1 MRRYPAWCAALV
13 LVLAAAPARAEAPPK
28 VVKETWDAAYLEGAK
43 CGSLHT
49 VTLEQE
55 RDGQKLYRVT
65 LTMDLRI
72 RRYEA
77 VVPFRVETGNVET
90 TDGKVR
96 SLWLTQ
102 FVPRGSITQTGV
114 VAGDRLT
121 VGNEQRAWDES
132 SLSMRKQESVF
143 RDRKVKP
150 GDKFAYRVCE
160 PTLWAP
166 VTMRVTVKEPEAV
179 DLLVPKAA
187 GDKTT
192 AERRTK
198 KLLRVEAVPDKV
210 EVDGNAQQLPRLVSW
225 LDDNLDV
232 TRSET
237 ELPGLGTITLYRT
250 TKEIAEENGAAPALL
265 PDLGLNS
272 VIRLNRAIARPHDA
286 ADVVYRVTVKGDD
299 NPATT
304 FARDARQ
311 KASDPEGNSFT
322 LTVTRQA
329 VPADVTETAAV
340 KPEFTQSS
348 YFIDSDDA
356 KVREF
361 AAEAIGRDA
370 DALGRARRIEQWV
383 HSHMTGASDIGF
395 APASQ
400 VARDLKGDCRQHAML
415 TAAMCRAAGVPS
427 RTAVG
432 LVYAEDPTRGPMF
445 VFHMWT
451 EVWARGKW
459 LGVDATLGRGGVG
472 PGHLKITDASW
483 HNTQTLAPLLPVIR
497 VMGKLAIEVVKVDE
511 K

>member
-1 MRRYPAWCAALV
+1 MRRTATWCAALV
-13 LVLAAAPARAEAPPK
+13 LALTTAPARADAPPK

-43 CGSLHT
+43 TGTLHT

-65 LTMDLRI
+65 MTMDLRI
-72 RRYEA
+72 RRYNA
-77 VVPFRVETGNVET
+77 VVPFRVETGDIESA
-90 TDGKVR
+90 DGKVR
-96 SLWLTQ
+96 SMWLTQ
-102 FVPRGSITQTGV
+102 FAQGRSMTQTGV
-114 VAGDRLT
+114 VSGKELT
-121 VGNEQRAWDES
+121 LGREQRAWADDAL
-132 SLSMRKQESVF
+132 SLRKQDSVY
-143 RDRKVKP
+143 RDHKAKT
-150 GDKFAYRVCE
+150 GDRFVYRVYE

-179 DLLVPKAA
+179 DLLVARAA
-187 GDKTT
+187 GEKGKV
-192 AERRTK
+192 ERQTK

-210 EVDGNAQQLPRLVSW
+210 EVDGNAQQLPRQVNW
-225 LDDNLDV
+225 LDDKLDV
-232 TRSET
+232 ARSET
-237 ELPGLGTITLYRT
+237 EIPGLGTITLYRT
-250 TKEIAEENGAAPALL
+250 TKEIAEEDGAAPALL

-272 VIRLNRAIARPHDA
+272 LIRLNRAIPRPHDV

-304 FARDARQ
+304 FARDDRQ
-311 KASDPEGNSFT
+311 KASDPKGDSFT
-322 LTVTRQA
+322 LTVTQQA
-329 VPADVTETAAV
+329 VPVEAAEAAGV
-340 KPEFTQSS
+340 KEEFTQSS

-356 KVREF
+356 KVKEF
-361 AAEAIGRDA
+361 AAEAIGREG

-400 VARDLKGDCRQHAML
+400 IARDLKGDCRQHAML
-415 TAAMCRAAGVPS
+415 TAAMCRAAGVPA

-432 LVYAEDPTRGPMF
+432 VVYAEDPTRGPML

-472 PGHLKITDASW
+472 PAHLKITDASW

-497 VMGKLAIEVVKVDE
+497 VMGKLAIEVAKVDE